1 MFGKILNANILN
13 STLQVFLQPTGKTS
27 YLRHVKSLN
36 KYSYEVQQ
44 QLLDI
49 FFILVCSK
57 NTKQVTTSEPVIF
70 QARLNCNRHLRS
82 TTQNR
87 TEETKDY
94 KYGKHE
100 KRERVSSWQIN

>member
-1 MFGKILNANILN
+1 
-13 STLQVFLQPTGKTS
+13 VFLQPTGKTS
-27 YLRHVKSLN
+27 YLRHVESLN
-36 KYSYEVQQ
+36 KYSYAVRQ

-49 FFILVCSK
+49 FCFILVCSK
-57 NTKQVTTSEPVIF
+57 NTKQVTTSEPAIF

-94 KYGKHE
+94 KDGKHE
-100 KRERVSSWQIN
+100 KRERVSSWQMN